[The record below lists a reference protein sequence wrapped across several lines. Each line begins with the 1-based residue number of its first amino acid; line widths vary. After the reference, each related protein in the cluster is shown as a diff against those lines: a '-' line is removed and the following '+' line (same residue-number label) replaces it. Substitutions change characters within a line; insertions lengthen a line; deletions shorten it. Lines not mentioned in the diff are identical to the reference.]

1 MPDTGLNLTATVL
14 VACFLF
20 VWEVMALFVFGAD
33 PSPTTVYDFAML
45 FGIPVGFMI
54 SATAK
59 EAPAVAGALALGGLA
74 VVIAC
79 SAGVHVFPAITY
91 AVVFFGGMPLFYGVV
106 RALLILP
113 KLILGFG
120 YLVRLDLKRGRS
132 PAPKQ

>member
-1 MPDTGLNLTATVL
+1 MPDTGLKLTATVL

-20 VWEVMALFVFGAD
+20 VWEVIALFVFGAD

-74 VVIAC
+74 VVIAW
-79 SAGVHVFPAITY
+79 SAGAT
-91 AVVFFGGMPLFYGVV
+91 
-106 RALLILP
+106 
-113 KLILGFG
+113 
-120 YLVRLDLKRGRS
+120 S
-132 PAPKQ
+132 PAPGATPCVDTSTTSHASG